1 MVELAI
7 RFYKNGDCAM
17 ERVIYADECWI
28 ADPEVFKV
36 NREDAHSDHAFYEE
50 KVTEYGLDMPLRQS
64 LNGTWKFSYADV
76 PDKRVKD
83 FYEENF
89 DISGF
94 SDIKV
99 PGHIELAGY
108 DTCQYI
114 NVMYPWEGH
123 ENLRPPFV
131 PAKHNPVGSYVTYF
145 DVDEALLGKKTY
157 ISFQGVEKAFYVW
170 INGTFVGYSE
180 DSFTPSEWDITPF
193 IREKGNK
200 LAVEVYKHS
209 SASWLEDQDFF
220 RFSGIFRD
228 VFIYAVPDTH
238 VRDIFVKAGLKDDY
252 STGTLDCELKIEGN
266 IAGTVGYELVD
277 KTGKSVLMRMGLAIK
292 ESMHFKAEVPEVLT
306 WSAEVPNLYLL
317 NISVWSIFRSESVSE
332 PLR

>member
-1 MVELAI
+1 MVELVI

-220 RFSGIFRD
+220 RFSGIFVMCSSMPCR
-228 VFIYAVPDTH
+228 TH
-238 VRDIFVKAGLKDDY
+238 
-252 STGTLDCELKIEGN
+252 
-266 IAGTVGYELVD
+266 
-277 KTGKSVLMRMGLAIK
+277 M
-292 ESMHFKAEVPEVLT
+292 
-306 WSAEVPNLYLL
+306 
-317 NISVWSIFRSESVSE
+317 
-332 PLR
+332 

>member
-1 MVELAI
+1 MVELVI
-7 RFYKNGDCAM
+7 RFYKNGDSAM

-36 NREDAHSDHAFYEE
+36 NREEAHSDHAFYEE

-145 DVDEALLGKKTY
+145 DVDEALL
-157 ISFQGVEKAFYVW
+157 EKDLH
-170 INGTFVGYSE
+170 I
-180 DSFTPSEWDITPF
+180 
-193 IREKGNK
+193 
-200 LAVEVYKHS
+200 
-209 SASWLEDQDFF
+209 
-220 RFSGIFRD
+220 
-228 VFIYAVPDTH
+228 VP
-238 VRDIFVKAGLKDDY
+238 G
-252 STGTLDCELKIEGN
+252 C
-266 IAGTVGYELVD
+266 
-277 KTGKSVLMRMGLAIK
+277 
-292 ESMHFKAEVPEVLT
+292 
-306 WSAEVPNLYLL
+306 
-317 NISVWSIFRSESVSE
+317 
-332 PLR
+332 

>member
-1 MVELAI
+1 
-7 RFYKNGDCAM
+7 M

-36 NREDAHSDHAFYEE
+36 NREEAHSDHAFYEE

-157 ISFQGVEKAFYVW
+157 ISFQGVEKAYA
-170 INGTFVGYSE
+170 IQAG
-180 DSFTPSEWDITPF
+180 
-193 IREKGNK
+193 REVRVMVKPEQVN
-200 LAVEVYKHS
+200 
-209 SASWLEDQDFF
+209 EDQMV
-220 RFSGIFRD
+220 ILARD
-228 VFIYAVPDTH
+228 LA
-238 VRDIFVKAGLKDDY
+238 K
-252 STGTLDCELKIEGN
+252 KIEEEMEYPGQ
-266 IAGTVGYELVD
+266 IKVH
-277 KTGKSVLMRMGLAIK
+277 VLRETTAIEYAK
-292 ESMHFKAEVPEVLT
+292 
-306 WSAEVPNLYLL
+306 
-317 NISVWSIFRSESVSE
+317 
-332 PLR
+332 